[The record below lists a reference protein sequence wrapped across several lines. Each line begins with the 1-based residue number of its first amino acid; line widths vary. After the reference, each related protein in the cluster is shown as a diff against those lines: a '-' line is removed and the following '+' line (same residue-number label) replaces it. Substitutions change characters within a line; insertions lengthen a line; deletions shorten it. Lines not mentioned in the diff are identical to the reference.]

1 MVEYQIQWD
10 RCLMP
15 LGFRLWHTSIEQ
27 RPVLTHRDE
36 PFKILFR
43 YFHTASCYVRSMHQS
58 SNSLYFGISVLLV
71 WWSRHAVRARLAFGL
86 QQQACEASSSMNE
99 TERYYC
105 VSLESHCR
113 LCRNRVVFKLNKMF
127 VQRRLIGHCVHN
139 IYSSFFLWPCAMS
152 VRGHW

>member
-1 MVEYQIQWD
+1 MNKGQSLLIVMSPSKSFFATSMLLLARVET
-10 RCLMP
+10 C
-15 LGFRLWHTSIEQ
+15 
-27 RPVLTHRDE
+27 PV
-36 PFKILFR
+36 PFILLP
-43 YFHTASCYVRSMHQS
+43 YVRSMHQS

-71 WWSRHAVRARLAFGL
+71 WWSRHAGRAHLAFGL

-99 TERYYC
+99 TERYFC

-127 VQRRLIGHCVHN
+127 VQRRLIGHCVYI
-139 IYSSFFLWPCAMS
+139 IYSSFFLWPYAMS